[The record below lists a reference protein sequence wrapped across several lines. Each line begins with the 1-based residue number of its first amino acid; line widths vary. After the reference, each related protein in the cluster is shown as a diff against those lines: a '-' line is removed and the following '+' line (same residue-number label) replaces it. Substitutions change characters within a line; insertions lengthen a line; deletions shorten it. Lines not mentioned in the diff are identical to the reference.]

1 MIVLLLSSCD
11 QFLVKQKEAKGV
23 LYFSPSYSY
32 SCCFFSFFSSSSVVV
47 DDDDENSTVCT
58 FLFCLLRNLTLNFVS
73 TNQQRVRSCPPL
85 RLPAPFL
92 LLFPLTR
99 GKSCTLPFMHSMLFT
114 PAPASRVCSPRH
126 ISAGFVTAFTAR
138 FPLSC
143 FPSRCSILITSPFP
157 RILSITFVLFVC
169 LVQNKTFGRAR
180 KT

>member
-1 MIVLLLSSCD
+1 M
-11 QFLVKQKEAKGV
+11 KQKEVKGV
-23 LYFSPSYSY
+23 LCFSPSCSY
-32 SCCFFSFFSSSSVVV
+32 SCFFFFFFFSSSVVV

-73 TNQQRVRSCPPL
+73 TSQQRVRSCPPL
-85 RLPAPFL
+85 RLPSPFL

-99 GKSCTLPFMHSMLFT
+99 GKSCTLPFMHPTLLT

-138 FPLSC
+138 FPLTMLSV
-143 FPSRCSILITSPFP
+143 PLLDSHYQSLSSRLF
-157 RILSITFVLFVC
+157 ITFVLFVC
-169 LVQNKTFGRAR
+169 LVQNETFGRAH